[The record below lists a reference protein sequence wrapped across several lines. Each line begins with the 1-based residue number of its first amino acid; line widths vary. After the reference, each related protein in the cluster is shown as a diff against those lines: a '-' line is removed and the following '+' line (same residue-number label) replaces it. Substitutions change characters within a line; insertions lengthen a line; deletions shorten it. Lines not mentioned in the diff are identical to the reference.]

1 MSYCDGNTATVFN
14 NLKCSFTVTYLMS
27 AYTYTRGTL
36 IRAMVRAY
44 NENGWGSYS
53 NANLDGATI
62 KTPPTRMNTPVE
74 DPSTSSSQIVITWAP
89 ITSTDDI
96 GGDAIIYYSLEWNQG
111 SAINVWQELTTPNVL
126 VNSYSMTS
134 GFTPGVTYTFRVRAK
149 NSIDLGVYSFT
160 IVVTPASIPSKMATA
175 ATTTISTSVR
185 IAWDLPNLNGGSIV
199 SYRVWIMKKDG
210 TFNLESSWCS
220 ESDSLMT
227 TNRYCLVRMT
237 DLTGATYNLE
247 KSDLVRVKVQASNA
261 KGWGDLSDVNTV
273 GASVETVPD

>member
-1 MSYCDGNTATVFN
+1 
-14 NLKCSFTVTYLMS
+14 
-27 AYTYTRGTL
+27 
-36 IRAMVRAY
+36 
-44 NENGWGSYS
+44 
-53 NANLDGATI
+53 
-62 KTPPTRMNTPVE
+62 MNTPVE
-74 DPSTSSSQIVITWAP
+74 DPSTSSSQIVINWAP
-89 ITSTDDI
+89 ISSTDDI

-111 SAINVWQELTTPNVL
+111 SATNVWQELTTPNVL
-126 VNSYSMTS
+126 VTSYSMTS

-149 NSIDLGVYSFT
+149 NSIGLGVYSFT
-160 IVVTPASIPSKMATA
+160 IVVTPASIPSKIATA

-210 TFNLESSWCS
+210 TFNLESTWCS

-227 TNRYCLVRMT
+227 SNRYCFVRMT
-237 DLTGATYNLE
+237 DLTGATYNLV

-273 GASVETVPD
+273 GASVETVPN